1 MPWHVPEDLAHF
13 RGVTG
18 ASDVVMGRRT
28 WESLP
33 PRFRPLPGRRNI
45 VVSRSDDGADAG
57 CRAGGIPRRRP
68 RPRDDRRGLGDRRR
82 TPLRRGDRP
91 RRRARGVARL
101 PHRHPVPVRDLR
113 AFGASVTRTALITGA
128 SSGLGAEFARQ
139 LAARGADL
147 VLVARDR
154 AALEEVAAPVRAAHG
169 TRVEV
174 LPADLLDAD
183 DLAAVEARVAAGID
197 VLVNNAGFGLD
208 LAFEKTDVAD
218 EVRHL
223 RLHVEVAMRL
233 AHAALPAMLAGDG
246 GRIVN
251 VASVAGFVPRGTYG
265 AVKGWLISFSRWA
278 NVVYA
283 PRGVTVTAVCP
294 GFVHT
299 NFHERL
305 GLPPGQEGVAPGLWL
320 DAATV
325 VREGLRDAARGR
337 SVSIPSVRYKM
348 LVAVSRLLPD
358 RIVAKAAARGR

>member
-1 MPWHVPEDLAHF
+1 M
-13 RGVTG
+13 
-18 ASDVVMGRRT
+18 
-28 WESLP
+28 
-33 PRFRPLPGRRNI
+33 
-45 VVSRSDDGADAG
+45 
-57 CRAGGIPRRRP
+57 
-68 RPRDDRRGLGDRRR
+68 
-82 TPLRRGDRP
+82 
-91 RRRARGVARL
+91 
-101 PHRHPVPVRDLR
+101 
-113 AFGASVTRTALITGA
+113 TRTALVTGA

-139 LAARGADL
+139 LAARGADV

-154 AALEEVAAPVRAAHG
+154 AALAAVADGIRAVSRS
-169 TRVEV
+169 RVEI
-174 LPADLLDAD
+174 LPADLLDD
-183 DLAAVEARVAAGID
+183 DDRAAVEARLAAGVD

-208 LAFEKTDVAD
+208 LAFEKNDVAD

-233 AHAALPAMLAGDG
+233 THAALPAMLERGG

-278 NVVYA
+278 NVAYA

-305 GLPPGQEGVAPGLWL
+305 GLPPGQEGVPPGMWL
-320 DAATV
+320 DAETV

-337 SVSIPSVRYKM
+337 AVSIPSWRYKL
-348 LVAVSRLLPD
+348 LVAASRLLPD
-358 RIVAKAAARGR
+358 AAVVRVASRGR

>member
-1 MPWHVPEDLAHF
+1 
-13 RGVTG
+13 
-18 ASDVVMGRRT
+18 
-28 WESLP
+28 
-33 PRFRPLPGRRNI
+33 
-45 VVSRSDDGADAG
+45 
-57 CRAGGIPRRRP
+57 
-68 RPRDDRRGLGDRRR
+68 
-82 TPLRRGDRP
+82 
-91 RRRARGVARL
+91 
-101 PHRHPVPVRDLR
+101 
-113 AFGASVTRTALITGA
+113 VTRTALVTGA

-139 LAARGADL
+139 LAARGADV

-154 AALEEVAAPVRAAHG
+154 AALAAVADGIRAVSRS
-169 TRVEV
+169 RVEI
-174 LPADLLDAD
+174 LPADLLDD
-183 DLAAVEARVAAGID
+183 DDRAAVEARLAAGVD

-208 LAFEKTDVAD
+208 LAFEKNDVAD

-233 AHAALPAMLAGDG
+233 THAALPAMLERGG

-278 NVVYA
+278 NVAYA

-305 GLPPGQEGVAPGLWL
+305 GLPPGQEGVPPGMWL
-320 DAATV
+320 DAETV

-337 SVSIPSVRYKM
+337 AVSIPSWRYKL
-348 LVAVSRLLPD
+348 LVAASRLLPD
-358 RIVAKAAARGR
+358 AAVVRVASRGR